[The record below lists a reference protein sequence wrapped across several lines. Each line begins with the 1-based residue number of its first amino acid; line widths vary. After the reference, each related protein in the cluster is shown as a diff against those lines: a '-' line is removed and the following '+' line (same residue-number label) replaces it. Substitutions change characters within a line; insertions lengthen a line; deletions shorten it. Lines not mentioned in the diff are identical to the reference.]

1 MTPELELLFE
11 TKIDTV
17 AKNISSIYTTEDVI
31 IILKSLRQAID
42 ELPEVVPQSTTG
54 FTKNQ
59 IIDAVKDLLDDYD
72 FDVYLEYEP
81 ELHGS
86 YGGSY
91 SLEINPRFDET
102 QFARDFLCVLPD
114 YLETNKEEE

>member
-11 TKIDTV
+11 TSIDRV

-31 IILKSLRQAID
+31 IILKTLRHSID
-42 ELPEVVPQSTTG
+42 ELPEVVPEPVVG
-54 FTKNQ
+54 LTKEFV
-59 IIDAVKDLLDDYD
+59 IASVKDMLENYD
-72 FDVYLEYEP
+72 FDQYLDYEP

-91 SLEINPRFDET
+91 SLEINARFDET
-102 QFARDFLCVLPD
+102 QFARDFLCELPD
-114 YLETNKEEE
+114 YFETNEE